1 MSYSKKPMNRKIG
14 GPREDNPTEEQAKD
28 ESIVSLSMTKA
39 VMRMKKPVMK
49 VEIICKEKLEVNQP
63 FF

>member
-1 MSYSKKPMNRKIG
+1 MNRKIG
-14 GPREDNPTEEQAKD
+14 GPREDNPTEEQARD